1 MIEKQTLKFAS
12 FWLYW
17 PAKVFPIV
25 ILQNIYQTPFPSF
38 TAVSDINDN
47 INNKNDNTALLIG
60 LSVSLV
66 LVLILLVIVIL
77 LLVGY
82 NKRWEKRSDFNNGEF
97 TSIWFYEN
105 VIYFFYRKRPEFHVY
120 EGPVFPPSE
129 GTSNIN
135 FLNWSLSNHT

>member
-25 ILQNIYQTPFPSF
+25 ILQNIYQTPSPSL

-105 VIYFFYRKRPEFHVY
+105 VLYFFLQKTVGVSRIWRTRFSAIRRYIEHKLFKLI
-120 EGPVFPPSE
+120 FK
-129 GTSNIN
+129 
-135 FLNWSLSNHT
+135 

>member
-25 ILQNIYQTPFPSF
+25 ILQNIYQTPSPSF

-66 LVLILLVIVIL
+66 LVLILLIIVIL

-97 TSIWFYEN
+97 FQHLVLWKRIIFFSTEN
-105 VIYFFYRKRPEFHVY
+105 GRSFTYMKDPFFRHPKVHR
-120 EGPVFPPSE
+120 
-129 GTSNIN
+129 T
-135 FLNWSLSNHT
+135 

>member
-1 MIEKQTLKFAS
+1 MIEKQTLKFAP

-25 ILQNIYQTPFPSF
+25 ILQNIYQTPSPSF
-38 TAVSDINDN
+38 TAVSDIND
-47 INNKNDNTALLIG
+47 NKNDNTALLIG

-82 NKRWEKRSDFNNGEF
+82 KKRWEKRSDFNNGEF

-105 VIYFFYRKRPEFHVY
+105 VLYFFLQKTV
-120 EGPVFPPSE
+120 GVSCIW
-129 GTSNIN
+129 GTRYSAIRRYIEHKL
-135 FLNWSLSNHT
+135 FKLIFK

>member
-25 ILQNIYQTPFPSF
+25 ILQNIYQTPSPSF
-38 TAVSDINDN
+38 TAVSDIKDN

-66 LVLILLVIVIL
+66 LVLILLIIVIL

-105 VIYFFYRKRPEFHVY
+105 VLYFFLQKTVGVSRIWRTRFSAIRRYIEHKLFKLI
-120 EGPVFPPSE
+120 FK
-129 GTSNIN
+129 
-135 FLNWSLSNHT
+135 

>member
-25 ILQNIYQTPFPSF
+25 ILQNIYQTPSPSF

-66 LVLILLVIVIL
+66 LVLILLIIVIL

-105 VIYFFYRKRPEFHVY
+105 VLYFFLQKTVGVSRIWRTR
-120 EGPVFPPSE
+120 FPAIRRYIE
-129 GTSNIN
+129 HKLFKLI
-135 FLNWSLSNHT
+135 FK

>member
-1 MIEKQTLKFAS
+1 MIKKQTLKYAS

-105 VIYFFYRKRPEFHVY
+105 VIYFFLQKTAGVSRIWRTRFSAIRRYIEHKLFKLI
-120 EGPVFPPSE
+120 FK
-129 GTSNIN
+129 
-135 FLNWSLSNHT
+135 

>member
-25 ILQNIYQTPFPSF
+25 ILQNIYQTPSPSF

-82 NKRWEKRSDFNNGEF
+82 KKRWEKRSDFNNGEF

-105 VIYFFYRKRPEFHVY
+105 VLYFFLQKTVGVSSIWRTRFSAIWRYIEHKLFKLI
-120 EGPVFPPSE
+120 FK
-129 GTSNIN
+129 
-135 FLNWSLSNHT
+135 